1 MSARFVIQKA
11 TTGLYFGRGLK
22 WTANPAEA
30 LAFVNEIRARD
41 FSIYRRMGVTSVF
54 ALADNVPLEAAPV
67 LPER

>member
-1 MSARFVIQKA
+1 MSARFVIQKE

-22 WTANPAEA
+22 WTANPDEA

-41 FSIYRRMGVTSVF
+41 FSIYRRMGVTAVF